1 MMNVKFKSS
10 NQKNINKSYN
20 SEIDLFDLLKI
31 IWDGKIKFIFI
42 VSITF
47 IVTFIYT
54 SNQKNIYKFSTIIKP
69 AQHNVFVKYTSL
81 NSILKSA
88 GLYQNKKNING
99 YLIDNNGIFKLI
111 VNEFEDREEV
121 VSILR
126 KNDYVKKIIQN
137 MSDENQKITLFRLAK
152 SFYISGPKRKRDTDF
167 YLNFTWHDAR
177 EGEEILDKAIL
188 LVLDSVKNI
197 IVRDVKYLAESI
209 KVKNLQKSE
218 SLKQKLELLAQNQL
232 EKDKAEIQYLREQS
246 FIAKELGIENNS
258 MDLYIENNS
267 MDFYIAEGDFKIA
280 EGDFKKDGSSN
291 TSFLFGS
298 KNNKVPYYLRGF
310 KAIDTEINL
319 IKKRTTKEKLVLIDQ
334 YFEIRETL
342 IKIKIESDLIS
353 NRLHD
358 SISTLENDN
367 LITWVDYKLFL
378 GNSKLLINYKL
389 HMILSIVFGIVAGL
403 TYIYIEHV
411 FFIKKVKKNRF

>member
-1 MMNVKFKSS
+1 MNMKFKSS

-69 AQHNVFVKYTSL
+69 AQHNVFIKYTSL

-88 GLYQNKKNING
+88 GLYQNEKNING
-99 YLIDNNGIFKLI
+99 YLIDNQGIFKLI

-126 KNDYVKKIIQN
+126 KNDYVKKIIEN

-152 SFYISGPKRKRDTDF
+152 SFYIYEPKNDRDTD
-167 YLNFTWHDAR
+167 YILNFTWHDAR

-197 IVRDVKYLAESI
+197 VVRDIKNLAKSI
-209 KVKNLQKSE
+209 KIRTSCSKS
-218 SLKQKLELLAQNQL
+218 
-232 EKDKAEIQYLREQS
+232 
-246 FIAKELGIENNS
+246 
-258 MDLYIENNS
+258 
-267 MDFYIAEGDFKIA
+267 
-280 EGDFKKDGSSN
+280 
-291 TSFLFGS
+291 T
-298 KNNKVPYYLRGF
+298 
-310 KAIDTEINL
+310 
-319 IKKRTTKEKLVLIDQ
+319 
-334 YFEIRETL
+334 
-342 IKIKIESDLIS
+342 
-353 NRLHD
+353 
-358 SISTLENDN
+358 
-367 LITWVDYKLFL
+367 
-378 GNSKLLINYKL
+378 
-389 HMILSIVFGIVAGL
+389 
-403 TYIYIEHV
+403 
-411 FFIKKVKKNRF
+411 